1 MLQKIAR
8 HSPKKKTYQAD
19 LKRSSRSSLQVILTV
34 PFVVQLFLAVSA
46 VGYLSF
52 LNGRASVNNL
62 VGQLQDEVSDRVSTH
77 LDGYLSIPHKIN
89 GTNLDAIA
97 VGQINLDDPIGTG
110 RLFWRQLDVFN
121 VRYINFGGVEGNFIG
136 AGLYTDGY
144 NIEVIS
150 DSTEGA
156 LYTYETDDEGNPTEI
171 EEILPPGEYDP
182 RDYPWYQDPVAARTS
197 VWSEIY
203 LWEDY
208 PEFISIAASV
218 PVFTSGSE
226 LVGVLGV
233 DLLLSDISEF
243 LNEIDITQSGSI
255 FILERDGSLV
265 ASSNLEQPY
274 TLINESGE
282 RLQLDTTPDQGIQG
296 IGTALLENFGDLNQ
310 IEESER
316 LIAEVEGD
324 RQFVMVRPWQ
334 DQYGLDWLI
343 VVAVPEADFMA
354 QINANTR
361 LTILLCSFALGV
373 AVLVS
378 YITARGITQPILRL
392 NRAAKDIANG
402 DWEQTVDIE
411 RSDEVG
417 ELATSFDSMSNQL
430 KFAFETLEQ
439 RVEDR
444 TLELAESN
452 QQLAIAKD
460 KAEVANEAKSL
471 FLTKMSHELRTPLN
485 GILGYAQIIKRD
497 LEQSRSFN
505 PDAREGQIQG
515 LEAISYSGFH
525 LLGLI
530 DDILGFS
537 KIESQTLTLE
547 PSEFNFS
554 NFLQDVIHIIRGNA
568 VEKNL
573 PINLE
578 EHGNLPTQVYADQ
591 KRLQQVLLNL
601 LGNAVKFTNQGS
613 VKLRVSRLD
622 PENLATDVETATVQ
636 FAVIDTGVG
645 ISPDHLERIFE
656 PFEQVGDLRQRT
668 AGTGLGLSISK
679 ELVELMGGDLR
690 VQSELGQGSVF
701 EFNLKLP
708 LMRTVA
714 MPTTPPAAEDA
725 VETIN
730 TVSQVDQNTVTPTQE
745 NSRGDF
751 LNNVNQIIGYKGT
764 RRKLLI
770 ADDNETNRLVLLNML
785 KPLGFELLLA
795 KDGAEALSIIS
806 HTKPDLLLLDLY
818 MPVHTGITVVQS
830 LREDLE
836 TQNIPVIIVTASNFT
851 ITKNTVLKRGSDAL
865 LTKPVS
871 LEKLLALLEKYLELE
886 WIFNEVAS
894 DLHNLLP
901 YR

>member
-1 MLQKIAR
+1 
-8 HSPKKKTYQAD
+8 
-19 LKRSSRSSLQVILTV
+19 
-34 PFVVQLFLAVSA
+34 
-46 VGYLSF
+46 
-52 LNGRASVNNL
+52 
-62 VGQLQDEVSDRVSTH
+62 
-77 LDGYLSIPHKIN
+77 
-89 GTNLDAIA
+89 
-97 VGQINLDDPIGTG
+97 
-110 RLFWRQLDVFN
+110 
-121 VRYINFGGVEGNFIG
+121 
-136 AGLYTDGY
+136 
-144 NIEVIS
+144 
-150 DSTEGA
+150 
-156 LYTYETDDEGNPTEI
+156 
-171 EEILPPGEYDP
+171 
-182 RDYPWYQDPVAARTS
+182 
-197 VWSEIY
+197 
-203 LWEDY
+203 
-208 PEFISIAASV
+208 
-218 PVFTSGSE
+218 
-226 LVGVLGV
+226 
-233 DLLLSDISEF
+233 
-243 LNEIDITQSGSI
+243 
-255 FILERDGSLV
+255 
-265 ASSNLEQPY
+265 
-274 TLINESGE
+274 
-282 RLQLDTTPDQGIQG
+282 
-296 IGTALLENFGDLNQ
+296 
-310 IEESER
+310 
-316 LIAEVEGD
+316 
-324 RQFVMVRPWQ
+324 
-334 DQYGLDWLI
+334 
-343 VVAVPEADFMA
+343 
-354 QINANTR
+354 
-361 LTILLCSFALGV
+361 
-373 AVLVS
+373 
-378 YITARGITQPILRL
+378 
-392 NRAAKDIANG
+392 
-402 DWEQTVDIE
+402 
-411 RSDEVG
+411 
-417 ELATSFDSMSNQL
+417 
-430 KFAFETLEQ
+430 
-439 RVEDR
+439 
-444 TLELAESN
+444 
-452 QQLAIAKD
+452 
-460 KAEVANEAKSL
+460 
-471 FLTKMSHELRTPLN
+471 MSHELRTPLN

-708 LMRTVA
+708 LIRTVA

-894 DLHNLLP
+894 ARHNLLP